1 MPASLSP
8 VAQLAQAD
16 RAEHHDDGREVEEL
30 GKPVSGVGEDDHVFS
45 AAESSQSPRQV
56 KATISISIAI

>member
-1 MPASLSP
+1 
-8 VAQLAQAD
+8 
-16 RAEHHDDGREVEEL
+16 
-30 GKPVSGVGEDDHVFS
+30 VSGVGEDDHVFS

>member
-1 MPASLSP
+1 LPSATIP
-8 VAQLAQAD
+8 QLPQPD
-16 RAEHHDDGREVEEL
+16 RAEHHHDGREVEQL
-30 GKPVSGVGEDDHVFS
+30 GKPVAGVGEDDHVFS